1 MGFILLDS
9 SGDEKHGKD
18 HTQFQKVSSQ
28 KAKPLMP

>member
-9 SGDEKHGKD
+9 SEDEKHGKD